1 MMKHD
6 LKVAHELIGF
16 PYEIA
21 EDIGRENGFFIY
33 RLDQDSIEDQS
44 IAVPHHNE
52 DEFPLGLYVNAQGE
66 VVATTI
72 DGNKK
77 LAS

>member
-1 MMKHD
+1 MEQD

-33 RLDQDSIEDQS
+33 RLDEADLGKE
-44 IAVPHHNE
+44 IAVPHHK
-52 DEFPLGLYVNAQGE
+52 DGEFALGLYVNDEGD

-72 DGNKK
+72 EPNKK
-77 LAS
+77 HSRH